1 MTRRNCLRIAASAV
15 AVAALATTVP
25 PTWAG
30 PKDVAT
36 IEIEGSA
43 AGTDA
48 NAMEEARMDALRK
61 AVSRVCGEFISAQTQ
76 VKNYQAVY
84 DKTMALAVGYV
95 TESSVLDRR
104 VVDGISYCKVR
115 ATVSKASFEKEW
127 ARLLH
132 TIEAEDNPRCIVVV
146 VEDSNIDDNA
156 PPKTNGVVQS
166 LLENFFID
174 KGLQLMD
181 QGASDQVRERDVA
194 LAAINDDINKLAAI
208 AASFKADVV
217 IRGVAEARHAGSS
230 EISGRAVHKW
240 SGTITIRA
248 YHTDSAQMLMSN
260 TYSAS
265 KPTVH
270 GNAGGDEVLRACA
283 EENAGRILKDIGEAW
298 RKRQN
303 VRRVVQ
309 VTLHNC
315 SRSDFKAFQAAA
327 QELKGVQSVRLKELV
342 NKVCQIEIDWAYD
355 VERLVTRIEAL
366 KVEGTTY
373 EITEQT
379 HDRVMIKLVK

>member
-1 MTRRNCLRIAASAV
+1 MTRRTCLRIAALAL
-15 AVAALATTVP
+15 AFAALVTTAS
-25 PTWAG
+25 PTWAS

-36 IEIEGSA
+36 VEMEGSA
-43 AGTDA
+43 AGTNA

-61 AVSRVCGEFISAQTQ
+61 AVSRVCGEFISAQTK

-95 TESSVLDRR
+95 TESSVLERR
-104 VVDGISYCKVR
+104 VVGEVSYCKVR

-132 TIEAEDNPRCIVVV
+132 TIDAEDNPRCIVVV
-146 VEDSNIDDNA
+146 IEDSNVDDNVA
-156 PPKTNGVVQS
+156 PKANGVVQGV
-166 LLENFFID
+166 LENFFIK

-181 QGASDQVRERDVA
+181 QGASARVRERDVA

-230 EISGRAVHKW
+230 EISGRTVHKW

-260 TYSAS
+260 TYSTS
-265 KPTVH
+265 KATVH
-270 GNAGGDEVLRACA
+270 GNAGGDEVLRECA
-283 EENAGRILKDIGEAW
+283 DKNAGQILKDIGGAW

-303 VRRVVQ
+303 VRRTVQ

-315 SRSDFKAFQAAA
+315 GRKDFKAFQAAA
-327 QELKGVQSVRLKELV
+327 TQLKGVQNVRLKELV
-342 NKVCQIEIDWAYD
+342 NNVCQIEVDWAYD
-355 VERLVTRIEAL
+355 VERLVTRIEEL

>member
-1 MTRRNCLRIAASAV
+1 MTSRNNLRIAAV
-15 AVAALATTVP
+15 ALTLAAFLATPAATS
-25 PTWAG
+25 AG
-30 PKDVAT
+30 PKGVAT
-36 IEIEGSA
+36 VEMEGSA
-43 AGTDA
+43 AGTNA

-61 AVSRVCGEFISAQTQ
+61 AVSRVCGEFISAQTK

-95 TESSVLDRR
+95 TESSVLSRR

-132 TIEAEDNPRCIVVV
+132 TIDAEDNPRCIVVV
-146 VEDSNIDDNA
+146 IEDSNVDDNT
-156 PPKTNGVVQS
+156 PPKANGVVQGV
-166 LLENFFID
+166 LENFFIK
-174 KGLQLMD
+174 KGLQVMD
-181 QGASDQVRERDVA
+181 QGASAKVRERDVA
-194 LAAINDDINKLAAI
+194 LAAINDDINRLAAI

-217 IRGVAEARHAGSS
+217 IRGVAEARRAGST
-230 EISGRAVHKW
+230 EISGRTLHKW

-265 KPTVH
+265 KSTIH
-270 GNAGGDEVLRACA
+270 GNAGGDAVLKACA
-283 EENAGRILKDIGEAW
+283 DKNAGQILKDIGGAW

-303 VRRVVQ
+303 VRRTVQ
-309 VTLHNC
+309 ITLHRC
-315 SRSDFKAFQAAA
+315 SRKDFKAFQAAA
-327 QELKGVQSVRLKELV
+327 TQLKGVQNVRLKELV
-342 NKVCQIEIDWAYD
+342 NNVCQIEVDWAYD
-355 VERLVTRIEAL
+355 VERLVSRIEEL
-366 KVEGTTY
+366 KVDGTTY

-379 HDRVMIKLVK
+379 HDRVMIRLVK